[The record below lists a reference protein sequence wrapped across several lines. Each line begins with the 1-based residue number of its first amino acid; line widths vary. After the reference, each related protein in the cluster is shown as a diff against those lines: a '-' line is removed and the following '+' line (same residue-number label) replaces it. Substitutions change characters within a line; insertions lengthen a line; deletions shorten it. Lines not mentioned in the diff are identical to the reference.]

1 MPQKNSYDYARKN
14 LRASLSSSCFEKKKA
29 KGKSA
34 AIHDSTISERQRMC
48 KSHAAQS
55 YVALRPS
62 GLLRAKR
69 RSCRTK
75 RDNSRRLSPLLCP
88 CYQPHYHRCLPFPG
102 VIKALHSFLR
112 IKQNENVCRRSWSFI
127 SFAFRWSSLPH
138 GWRWVWRCNDVL
150 RAGEISSLVENCS
163 VGFLRDQPT

>member
-112 IKQNENVCRRSWSFI
+112 IKQNENVCRRSCRSFRLH
-127 SFAFRWSSLPH
+127 FVGLVALMAGGGFGGATTCYVLAKFRASWKI
-138 GWRWVWRCNDVL
+138 
-150 RAGEISSLVENCS
+150 A
-163 VGFLRDQPT
+163 Q